1 MSRMENNTKRL
12 ILLLSLILIIVPM
25 VVFPNRMGM
34 TLASGSTIYMFSEIV
49 YYGFIL
55 YLFRRDVSLVAL
67 IVGAALTFVYRMALG
82 AVFGLAI
89 IMMYGIE
96 SSIAFSLG
104 VTKYLPAVLLH
115 IASAPFIMRAVYLH
129 LAADMVPPRKK
140 GISRPTPISDDFVP
154 VNNHPV
160 AGINSKA
167 DNRPVVKDINVAPPT
182 GPTLYSDD
190 ENLFDRAIAYLGE
203 NASVRMAL
211 LVTEEGLVLARMS
224 RCDEDIDLWAPL
236 AISLESGVDQILD
249 RFQQRSQPEG
259 LDLSTQNKRI
269 ILRRVE
275 HVILMI
281 LADPEIDETIH
292 IRIAQAT
299 DMVRKYMSERYSP
312 AVFARV
318 EDNYV
323 SNS

>member
-1 MSRMENNTKRL
+1 MENNTKRL

-49 YYGFIL
+49 YYGFVL
-55 YLFRRDVSLVAL
+55 YLFRRDISLVAL
-67 IVGAALTFVYRMALG
+67 IVGSALTFVYRMALG

-115 IASAPFIMRAVYLH
+115 VASAPFIMRAVYLQ
-129 LAADMVPPRKK
+129 LAADMVPPQNKR
-140 GISRPTPISDDFVP
+140 ISRPTPIAEDFAP
-154 VNNHPV
+154 VNNNNPV
-160 AGINSKA
+160 TGINSKA
-167 DNRPVVKDINVAPPT
+167 VNRPVLKEFNVEQPT

-190 ENLFDRAIAYLGE
+190 ENLFERAIAYLGE
-203 NASVRMAL
+203 IASVRMAL

-224 RCDEDIDLWAPL
+224 RCDEDGDLWAPL
-236 AISLESGVDQILD
+236 AISLESGIDHILD
-249 RFQQRSQPEG
+249 RFQQRSQAEG

-281 LADPEIDETIH
+281 LADPDIDETIH

-312 AVFARV
+312 AAFARV